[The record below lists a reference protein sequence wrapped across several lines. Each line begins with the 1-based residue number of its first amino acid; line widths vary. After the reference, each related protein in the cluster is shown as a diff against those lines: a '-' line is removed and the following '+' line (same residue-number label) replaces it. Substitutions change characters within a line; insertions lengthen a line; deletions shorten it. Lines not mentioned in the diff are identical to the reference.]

1 MEENRGKIESAEDI
15 ERARMF
21 RSPNA
26 PKKSIDFLWQFYPYR
41 DGFFRP
47 LEKDGSMKVSPYYTA
62 AHIKKDPN
70 GHYPR
75 IVLERVDFQKMEEP
89 DYQPKWICMCDAC
102 SIRTK
107 AVDSP
112 EQARDDWNAVRVT
125 RFSRMLFRK
134 LTVDTLNDCGV
145 ENLLYQMAKNSA
157 EDLVG
162 MYRARR
168 KNQEKGRFDEELENR
183 IRDLE
188 RFFRKSPFL
197 RDLNREELLR
207 ELRKESEKEKAKLTP
222 EERLARQRERER
234 KRYAERTNKDLR
246 GLWNITRSKKQ
257 KKTEKKK
264 EEETCDKG

>member
-1 MEENRGKIESAEDI
+1 MEENRRLMESAEEI
-15 ERARMF
+15 ERAKLF

-26 PKKSIDFLWQFYPYR
+26 PKKSIEFLWKFYPYR

-89 DYQPKWICMCDAC
+89 DYKPMWICMCDAC
-102 SIRTK
+102 AIRTK

-112 EQARDDWNAVRVT
+112 EEARDAWNDVKVT

-145 ENLLYQMAKNSA
+145 ENLLYQLAKNSS
-157 EDLVG
+157 EELVEL
-162 MYRARR
+162 YRTRR
-168 KNQEKGRFDEELENR
+168 KVPYNEELEMK
-183 IRDLE
+183 IRELE

-207 ELRKESEKEKAKLTP
+207 ELRAEGEHDKEKLTP
-222 EERLARQRERER
+222 EERIARQKERDR

-246 GLWNITRSKKQ
+246 GLWHLSR
-257 KKTEKKK
+257 KKK
-264 EEETCDKG
+264 PGRKPKAKEEDKSDDQR